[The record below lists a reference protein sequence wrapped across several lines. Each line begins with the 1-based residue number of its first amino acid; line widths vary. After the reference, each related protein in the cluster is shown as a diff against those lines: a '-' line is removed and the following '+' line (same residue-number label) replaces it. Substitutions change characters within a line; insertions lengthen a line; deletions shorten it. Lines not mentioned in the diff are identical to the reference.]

1 MNKKIIIIAL
11 ILLVIVV
18 SFILFFGKKVSG
30 PTIAPTDIP
39 EQQNNLTKMD
49 KDGVLIEILRPG
61 DGAEA
66 KNGDQVTV
74 NYIGTLENGQ
84 KFDAS
89 ADHGEPYSFNLGA
102 GKVIQGWDIGV
113 AGMKVGEKRK
123 LTIPPELG
131 YGANDLGVIPPNS
144 TLIFEVDLLKI
155 N

>member
-11 ILLVIVV
+11 ILLIIVV

-30 PTIAPTDIP
+30 PTVTPTNTP
-39 EQQNNLTKMD
+39 EQNGPTKMN
-49 KDGVLIEILRPG
+49 KDGVSIEILKQG
-61 DGAEA
+61 SGVEA

-89 ADHGEPYSFNLGA
+89 ADHGGIFSFNLGA

-113 AGMKVGEKRK
+113 VGMRMGEKRK

-144 TLIFEVDLLKI
+144 TLVFEVDLLKI

>member
-1 MNKKIIIIAL
+1 MNKKIIIVAL
-11 ILLVIVV
+11 ILLVVV
-18 SFILFFGKKVSG
+18 VGFILLSGKNFSWSTAT
-30 PTIAPTDIP
+30 PTNTP
-39 EQQNNLTKMD
+39 EQQNNPTKMN
-49 KDGVLIEILRPG
+49 KDGVAIEILKSG

-74 NYIGTLENGQ
+74 NYVGTLENGQ

-89 ADHGEPYSFNLGA
+89 ADHGGTFSFNLGA
-102 GKVIQGWDIGV
+102 GEVIQGWDIGV

-144 TLIFEVDLLKI
+144 TLIFEIDLLKI

>member
-11 ILLVIVV
+11 IFLVVVVCLILL
-18 SFILFFGKKVSG
+18 FEKKVSG
-30 PTIAPTDIP
+30 PTTTPTNTP
-39 EQQNNLTKMD
+39 GEQNNLTKMN
-49 KDGVLIEILRPG
+49 KDGVVIEILKPG

-66 KNGDQVTV
+66 KSGDKVTV
-74 NYIGTLENGQ
+74 NYVGTLENGQ

-113 AGMKVGEKRK
+113 AGMKVGEKRR
-123 LTIPPELG
+123 LIIPPELG
-131 YGANDLGVIPPNS
+131 YGVNDLGVIPPNS
-144 TLIFEVDLLKI
+144 TLIFEIDLLKI

>member
-30 PTIAPTDIP
+30 PTITPTETP

-49 KDGVLIEILRPG
+49 KDGVVIEILRPG

>member
-1 MNKKIIIIAL
+1 MNKKIIVVAL
-11 ILLVIVV
+11 ILLVVV
-18 SFILFFGKKVSG
+18 VGFILLFAQVVSG
-30 PTIAPTDIP
+30 PTITPTSM
-39 EQQNNLTKMD
+39 N

-89 ADHGEPYSFNLGA
+89 ADHGEPYSFSLGA

-113 AGMKVGEKRK
+113 AGMKIGEKRK

-144 TLIFEVDLLKI
+144 TLIFEVELLKI